1 MANDW
6 KPCKANAIEEISKPG
21 SNTWDFKEIR
31 LCVEAAAIFLLPA
44 PACHRG
50 KRTLISLGDLALSF
64 FLFFFLLIFNF
75 LLSSFLL
82 LFSLNLKEVI
92 LNESR

>member
-1 MANDW
+1 LHHRRSPPAGQAIERPPAKVVTSVALFLCFLITSATQRTSATWADIGMANDW

-44 PACHRG
+44 
-50 KRTLISLGDLALSF
+50 
-64 FLFFFLLIFNF
+64 
-75 LLSSFLL
+75 
-82 LFSLNLKEVI
+82 
-92 LNESR
+92 